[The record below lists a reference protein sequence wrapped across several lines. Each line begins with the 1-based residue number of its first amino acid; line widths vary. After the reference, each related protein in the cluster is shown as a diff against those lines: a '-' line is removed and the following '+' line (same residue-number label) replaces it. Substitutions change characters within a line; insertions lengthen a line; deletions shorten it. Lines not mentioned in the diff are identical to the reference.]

1 MVFNMKLF
9 VFFASFLIAVKA
21 IAGLI
26 IEWEPIQNSTGYELR
41 VTNRKDHNQTSFF
54 HSTINKWTP
63 KLPSGDYKLEVRAIR
78 TNSNNSTWSDPV
90 NFTMTDSTHERVTS
104 QIENQ
109 TPKNPSEVTAKYF
122 NGSGIYKSKIVGKDN
137 IPVQFVEL
145 SLQFPSAI
153 KNIFSGL
160 GEIKF
165 GKISNESMI
174 QSNIAL
180 PFHLST
186 SHYKLYGGPL
196 VTGLY
201 LPEYLPKNNQIEANY
216 LGALGPGII
225 LGASYYISDKLSI
238 KSNLEFSI
246 LPIALTPEHKN
257 ISQRSLSLIMA
268 WKRLIEFEITNGN
281 YQYDR
286 DSNLNITT
294 VGIGFSSYF

>member
-1 MVFNMKLF
+1 MKLF
-9 VFFASFLIAVKA
+9 VFLASFFIAIQA
-21 IAGLI
+21 MAGLI
-26 IEWEPIQNSTGYELR
+26 IEWEAIHDSIGYELR

-54 HSTINKWTP
+54 QSKINKWTP
-63 KLPSGDYKLEVRAIR
+63 KLPSGEYTLEVRAVR
-78 TNSNNSTWSDPV
+78 TNSNNSAWSDPV
-90 NFTMTDSTHERVTS
+90 NFTINDSTHERVTS
-104 QIENQ
+104 QFDIQ

-122 NGSGIYKSKIVGKDN
+122 NGSGNYKSKIVGKSN

-145 SLQFPSAI
+145 SLQFPSTV

-186 SHYKLYGGPL
+186 SYYKLYGGPL
-196 VTGLY
+196 VSGLY
-201 LPEYLPKNNQIEANY
+201 LPEYLPNKNQIEANY

-225 LGASYYISDKLSI
+225 LGASYYISDNLSI
-238 KSNLEFSI
+238 ESNLKFSI
-246 LPIALTPEHKN
+246 LPIALTQEHKN
-257 ISQRSLSLIMA
+257 ISHRSLSLMMA
-268 WKRLIEFEITNGN
+268 WKKLIELEVTNGN